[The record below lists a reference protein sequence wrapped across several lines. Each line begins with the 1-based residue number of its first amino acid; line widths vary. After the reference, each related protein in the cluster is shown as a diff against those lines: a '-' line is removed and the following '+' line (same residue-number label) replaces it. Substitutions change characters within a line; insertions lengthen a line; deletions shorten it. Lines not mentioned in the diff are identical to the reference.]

1 MDDLVFILL
10 IVALFLAT
18 VALVPLF
25 ERLRR

>member
-1 MDDLVFILL
+1 MEDLVFILL

-18 VALVPLF
+18 AALVPLF